1 MIREPQTYAMRYIS
15 KSVGGYLEANISDQ
29 VVRID
34 PAGLSPDG
42 RRALR
47 ALQLSEAALQLAW
60 LAESYDKPR
69 KYDSNLFLQD
79 LEEGFHGI
87 DQRLNLGPVW
97 EASRAYL
104 DQEALEIL
112 PQDLIARLMTVI
124 RENWTKAKT
133 PEVHDR
139 LAEIITESGV
149 MNTEDASATAV
160 GVLKRTR
167 SVLRVERASSLRES
181 LAPLLSEELKDH
193 KDFRKRAD
201 GVLWT
206 LWAEKPVFFSSK
218 ISSVPDVGSA
228 VVATVPLRIEPTGF
242 PDLVRRFDD
251 LLYIS
256 QIQSLGLAS
265 LVVLVLVSLTQRSFR
280 RGIISLLSVLVPLG
294 YILGFMGW
302 SQIPLDFGT
311 VLFGALI
318 VGLGVDGSI
327 HFMHHNHDLRLRG
340 VHGEEAIRR
349 SMGHVGKA
357 IVTANAT
364 TCGGFLVL
372 LFSNSS
378 VLRNFGIVNSTAI
391 FLVTVSLITFLPAL
405 VTVFQVDEGQR

>member
-1 MIREPQTYAMRYIS
+1 MA
-15 KSVGGYLEANISDQ
+15 
-29 VVRID
+29 
-34 PAGLSPDG
+34 
-42 RRALR
+42 
-47 ALQLSEAALQLAW
+47 
-60 LAESYDKPR
+60 
-69 KYDSNLFLQD
+69 
-79 LEEGFHGI
+79 
-87 DQRLNLGPVW
+87 
-97 EASRAYL
+97 
-104 DQEALEIL
+104 
-112 PQDLIARLMTVI
+112 VI
-124 RENWTKAKT
+124 RENWTKEKT
-133 PEVHDR
+133 LEVHDR
-139 LAEIITESGV
+139 LAEIIRESGV
-149 MNTEDASATAV
+149 MNAEDASATAG
-160 GVLKRTR
+160 GVLKRAR
-167 SVLRVERASSLRES
+167 SVLRIERASSLRGS
-181 LAPLLSEELKDH
+181 LAPLLSEELEDH

-206 LWAEKPVFFSSK
+206 LWAEEPVFFSSQ
-218 ISSVPDVGSA
+218 IASVPEIGSA
-228 VVATVPLRIEPTGF
+228 VIATTPLQVEPTGF

-327 HFMHHNHDLRLRG
+327 HFMHHNHDLQLRG
-340 VHGEEAIRR
+340 IHGEEAIRR

-364 TCGGFLVL
+364 TCCGFLVL

-391 FLVTVSLITFLPAL
+391 FLVTISLITFLPAL
-405 VTVFQVDEGQR
+405 VTVFQVANGREEGSGN